1 MQDFEGD
8 EASRGTILAPIS
20 GRPLLMAIVNATPD
34 SFHKSSR
41 DGGLEEGIA
50 HFAAGADWVDIGG
63 ESTRPGALPI
73 TIEEELA
80 RVIPLVEE
88 VSKYGPISI
97 DTRNHLVAEAAIAAG
112 AKMINDVSGLRDPL
126 MFDLVLQSGVAVCIM
141 HMQNSPEEMQNSP
154 RYDDVCQ
161 QVSAELLNTARR
173 LIAAGHPKELICLD
187 PGIGFGKNLKH
198 NIELL
203 QGFQSLRGDE
213 GFSLL
218 WGVSRKT
225 MIGQICGQDDSE
237 DRLAGSLGV
246 AAFAQIKGIDI
257 LRVHDVREHA
267 DLAAVMS
274 TLLEVEK

>member
-8 EASRGTILAPIS
+8 EASRGALLAPVS
-20 GRPLLMAIVNATPD
+20 DRPLLMAIVNATPD

-41 DGGLEEGIA
+41 GGGLEEGIA

-73 TIEEELA
+73 SIEEELA
-80 RVIPLVEE
+80 RVIPLVKEL
-88 VSKYGPISI
+88 SKHGPISI
-97 DTRNHLVAEAAIAAG
+97 DTRNHQVARAAIAAG

-126 MFDLVLQSGVAVCIM
+126 MFELVLQSGVAVCIM
-141 HMQNSPEEMQNSP
+141 HMLNTPEEMQNSP

-161 QVSAELLNTARR
+161 QVSAELLDTARR

-187 PGIGFGKNLKH
+187 PGIGFGKDIRH

-237 DRLAGSLGV
+237 ERLAGSLGI
-246 AAFAQIKGIDI
+246 AAFAQLNGIDI

-267 DLAAVMS
+267 DFAAVMS
-274 TLLEVEK
+274 RLMEVEK

>member
-8 EASRGTILAPIS
+8 EASRGALLAPVS
-20 GRPLLMAIVNATPD
+20 DRPLLMAIVNATPD

-41 DGGLEEGIA
+41 GGGLEEGIA

-73 TIEEELA
+73 SIEEELA
-80 RVIPLVEE
+80 RVIPLVKEL
-88 VSKYGPISI
+88 SKHGPISI
-97 DTRNHLVAEAAIAAG
+97 DTRNHQVARAAIAAG

-126 MFDLVLQSGVAVCIM
+126 MFELVLQSGVAVCIM
-141 HMQNSPEEMQNSP
+141 HMLNTPEEMQNSP

-161 QVSAELLNTARR
+161 QVSAELLDTARR

-187 PGIGFGKNLKH
+187 PGIGFGKDIRH

-246 AAFAQIKGIDI
+246 AAFAQLNGIDI

-267 DLAAVMS
+267 DFAAVMS
-274 TLLEVEK
+274 RLMEVEK

>member
-1 MQDFEGD
+1 MQDFGGHED
-8 EASRGTILAPIS
+8 SRRAILAPMG

-41 DGGLEEGIA
+41 KGGLEEGIA

-73 TIEEELA
+73 TIQEELA

-88 VSKYGPISI
+88 LSKHGPISI
-97 DTRNHLVAEAAIAAG
+97 DTRNHQVARAAIAAG

-141 HMQNSPEEMQNSP
+141 HMQKNPEEMQDSP
-154 RYDDVCQ
+154 HYDDVCQ
-161 QVSAELLNTARR
+161 QVSTELLNTARR
-173 LIAAGHPKELICLD
+173 LIEAGHPKELICLD
-187 PGIGFGKNLKH
+187 PGIGFGKELSH

-203 QGFQSLRGDE
+203 QGFETLRGDE

-246 AAFAQIKGIDI
+246 AAYAQLNGIDI

-267 DLAAVMS
+267 DFAKVMS
-274 TLLEVEK
+274 RLLDVKK

>member
-8 EASRGTILAPIS
+8 EASRGALLAPVS
-20 GRPLLMAIVNATPD
+20 DRPLLMAIVNATPD

-41 DGGLEEGIA
+41 GGGLEEGIA

-73 TIEEELA
+73 SIEEELA
-80 RVIPLVEE
+80 RVIPLVKEL
-88 VSKYGPISI
+88 SKHGPISI
-97 DTRNHLVAEAAIAAG
+97 DTRNHQVARAAIAAG

-126 MFDLVLQSGVAVCIM
+126 MFELVLQSGVAVCIM
-141 HMQNSPEEMQNSP
+141 HMLNTPEEMQNSP

-161 QVSAELLNTARR
+161 QVSAELLDTARR

-187 PGIGFGKNLKH
+187 PGIGFGKDIRH

-237 DRLAGSLGV
+237 DRLSGSLGV
-246 AAFAQIKGIDI
+246 AAFAQLNGIDI

-267 DLAAVMS
+267 DFATVMS
-274 TLLEVEK
+274 RLMEVEK

>member
-1 MQDFEGD
+1 MHDFGGHEF
-8 EASRGTILAPIS
+8 SRRALLAPMS
-20 GRPLLMAIVNATPD
+20 GRPLLMAIINATPD

-41 DGGLEEGIA
+41 DGGIEEGIS

-63 ESTRPGALPI
+63 ESTRPGSLPI

-88 VSKYGPISI
+88 LSKHGPISI
-97 DTRNHLVAEAAIAAG
+97 DTRNHQVAKAAIDAG

-141 HMQNSPEEMQNSP
+141 HMQNTPEEMQKSP
-154 RYDDVCQ
+154 HYDDVCQ
-161 QVSAELLNTARR
+161 QVSTELLKTARR
-173 LIAAGHPKELICLD
+173 LVAAGHPRELICLD
-187 PGIGFGKNLKH
+187 PGIGFGKELTH

-203 QGFQSLRGDE
+203 QGFESLRGTE

-225 MIGQICGQDDSE
+225 MIGQICDQDDSE

-246 AAFAQIKGIDI
+246 AAYAQLKGIDI

-274 TLLEVEK
+274 RLLEVEK

>member
-1 MQDFEGD
+1 MQDFEGH
-8 EASRGTILAPIS
+8 EASREALLAPVS
-20 GRPLLMAIVNATPD
+20 ERPLLMAIVNATPD

-41 DGGLEEGIA
+41 GGGLEEGIA

-73 TIEEELA
+73 SIEEELA

-88 VSKYGPISI
+88 LSKHGPISI
-97 DTRNHLVAEAAIAAG
+97 DTRNHQVARAAIAAG

-126 MFDLVLQSGVAVCIM
+126 MFELVLQSGVAVCIM
-141 HMQNSPEEMQNSP
+141 HMLNTPEEMQNSP

-161 QVSAELLNTARR
+161 QVSAELLDTARR

-187 PGIGFGKNLKH
+187 PGIGFGKDIRH

-218 WGVSRKT
+218 WGVSRKS

-246 AAFAQIKGIDI
+246 AAFAQLNGIDI

-267 DLAAVMS
+267 DFAAVMS
-274 TLLEVEK
+274 TLLGVEK